1 MLNDESGKAKGY
13 LSLHYGCDPVN
24 GKLGLELSFDILR
37 HWFSLIEGR
46 KSYWA
51 KVREIKK
58 PI

>member
-1 MLNDESGKAKGY
+1 
-13 LSLHYGCDPVN
+13 LSTKTEKQQFSSKSTTGIN
-24 GKLGLELSFDILR
+24 ELILTRR